1 MMLMSHKDLLSRHFA
16 VDMPPT
22 DQTWG
27 QPRDVCARRRPKQDR
42 FCSSDNSLKPRSRL
56 MWLGPPVQLPLKAR
70 RLNRNRWVT

>member
-27 QPRDVCARRRPKQDR
+27 NREMYVRGDDRNKIAFVRQLAEAEVTADVVGPAGSAAAQ
-42 FCSSDNSLKPRSRL
+42 SAAAESESL
-56 MWLGPPVQLPLKAR
+56 GD
-70 RLNRNRWVT
+70 